1 MRFVDFLELITKQ
14 NHLVLEYLLPV
25 SRRSLGNIGVEEP
38 ILHCKK
44 GRGYRGYLDKLDEF
58 TQKKIKS
65 KNL

>member
-25 SRRSLGNIGVEEP
+25 SRRSLGNTGVEEP
-38 ILHCKK
+38 ILRCKK
-44 GRGYRGYLDKLDEF
+44 GRGYRGYLDKLGEF